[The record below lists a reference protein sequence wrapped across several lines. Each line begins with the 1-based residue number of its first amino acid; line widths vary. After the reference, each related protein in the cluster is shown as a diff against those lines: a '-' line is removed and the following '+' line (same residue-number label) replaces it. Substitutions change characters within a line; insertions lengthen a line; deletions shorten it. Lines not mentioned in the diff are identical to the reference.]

1 VLEENRACLDD
12 ENGVWGCCQDKKIKT
27 SVQIL
32 LVVDRYKVLAV
43 VRIAMTLF
51 HSSVFF
57 LGLTTCVAAHETLQ
71 SMLPRRVL
79 DEQRKG
85 EFHGVRI
92 AEPAVDEGF
101 ERQLVV
107 NGDQLLKADTEKFPF
122 LVSTGDAVYGHFC
135 GGSLINRQWVLT
147 AAHCTYEPGDPSQM
161 NVWVDFNRY
170 DLSNGTEPVTRKG
183 ISFWTR
189 HPEYDTY
196 TYHNDLALLK
206 LESPVDDFKPVDLDF
221 GGQEITFES
230 PTELIGWGSLD
241 VRCREYPDVL
251 HEGDSPIS
259 TEEECRDTVG
269 NSYYTPDIEL
279 CAGYADGRIEAGCG
293 DSGGPLVLERSDG
306 SYVQGGVVSWGY
318 GKTWSVYVRVAG
330 FEDWITSTIEAN

>member
-1 VLEENRACLDD
+1 LAVSEAFLWPIISILHCPAYSLSLSWCLALLIINRGGDVCANIFLLKLVFTFAC
-12 ENGVWGCCQDKKIKT
+12 
-27 SVQIL
+27 
-32 LVVDRYKVLAV
+32 VDRYKVSAV
-43 VRIAMTLF
+43 VRIAMALF
-51 HSSVFF
+51 HSSIFF
-57 LGLTTCVAAHETLQ
+57 LGLTTCVAAHENLQ
-71 SMLPRRVL
+71 SMLPGRVL

-92 AEPAVDEGF
+92 AEPAVDEHF

-107 NGDQLLKADTEKFPF
+107 NGDQVLKADIEKFPF

-147 AAHCTYEPGDPSQM
+147 AAHCTFEPGDPAQM

-206 LESPVDDFKPVDLDF
+206 LESAVDDFKPVDLDF

-230 PTELIGWGSLD
+230 PTELIGPPPLSL
-241 VRCREYPDVL
+241 Y
-251 HEGDSPIS
+251 
-259 TEEECRDTVG
+259 
-269 NSYYTPDIEL
+269 
-279 CAGYADGRIEAGCG
+279 
-293 DSGGPLVLERSDG
+293 
-306 SYVQGGVVSWGY
+306 
-318 GKTWSVYVRVAG
+318 
-330 FEDWITSTIEAN
+330 F